1 MNPDVFF
8 ENFELLAD
16 APNGVQKLREL
27 ILQLAVRGKLV
38 PQDPNDEPASVLLEK
53 IKAEKKKLSEKGN
66 LKNDSLPLI
75 ENGEVLFEIPQSWEW
90 VRLGEVINYNG
101 AQKVSSEDIP
111 DDAWVLDLEDIE
123 KNTSKILNHVY
134 FKDKKSKSTKAKF
147 NKGDVLYGKLRPY
160 LNKVVVAEDNGYC
173 TTEIVPLRIYTGIDP
188 YYLMYSL
195 KRPDF
200 IEYVN
205 SKTYGTKMPR
215 LGTEDARKS
224 LFPLPPLAEQKRI
237 VSKVDELMA
246 LCDKLETR
254 RQKKQEIQ
262 SKLNG
267 AALDRMLSA
276 ENHEEFEQHW
286 QRICENFDL
295 LYDNPENVER
305 LRQAILQLAVQGK
318 LVPQNPED
326 EPASVLIEKINSDK
340 KNLIKAGKIKAT
352 KSLSLLE
359 ATDDVPTLPEKWELV
374 NLDSII
380 LFMDAGWSP
389 ACRNH
394 PTEDEDTWGVLKTT
408 SVQPLMFLWAE
419 HKQLPENLTPRPEYE
434 VKIGDILI
442 TRAGPKNRVG
452 ICCLVKDTR
461 SRLMISD
468 KIIRFHLLDEFVFP
482 EFITLCLNTGFSQS
496 YIESQKS
503 GMAESQMNISQ
514 NKLRMTPILLPPLEE
529 QKRIVEKVE
538 QLMGLCDELEAK
550 LRKEREDSE
559 KLMEAV
565 VKGLLE
571 DTATEKPELDK
582 LIPLQAAAIKLK

>member
-27 ILQLAVRGKLV
+27 ILQLAVMGKLV
-38 PQDPNDEPASVLLEK
+38 PHDPNDEPASILVER
-53 IKAEKKKLSEKGN
+53 IKTEKKKLNKKEKN
-66 LKNDSLPLI
+66 
-75 ENGEVLFEIPQSWEW
+75 NGSKQLHPVTKDDIHFEVPNNWET
-90 VRLGEVINYNG
+90 VRLGQVYDIEYGKSLSEKYRNSEGEFPVYGSNG
-101 AQKVSSEDIP
+101 IVGFHTEYLVDKPSLIIGRKGSAGAVNLSDKPFWPIDTTYFVTP
-111 DDAWVLDLEDIE
+111 KKGLDLFF
-123 KNTSKILNHVY
+123 SYYL
-134 FKDKKSKSTKAKF
+134 FKTLDLGKF
-147 NKGDVLYGKLRPY
+147 NKATAIPGLNRQDAYGLIIK
-160 LNKVVVAEDNGYC
+160 
-173 TTEIVPLRIYTGIDP
+173 I
-188 YYLMYSL
+188 
-195 KRPDF
+195 
-200 IEYVN
+200 
-205 SKTYGTKMPR
+205 
-215 LGTEDARKS
+215 
-224 LFPLPPLAEQKRI
+224 PPLAEQKRI
-237 VSKVDELMA
+237 VSKVEELMA
-246 LCDKLETR
+246 LCDKLEAR

-262 SKLNG
+262 SKLNS

-276 ENHEEFEQHW
+276 EKQDEFEQRW
-286 QRICENFDL
+286 QHICENFDL

-305 LRQAILQLAVQGK
+305 LKQAILQLAVQGK
-318 LVPQNPED
+318 LVTQNPED

-340 KNLIKAGKIKAT
+340 KNLIKAGKIKGT
-352 KSLSLLE
+352 KSLSPLE
-359 ATDDVPTLPEKWELV
+359 ATDDVPTLPEKWEFV

-408 SVQPLMFLWAE
+408 SVQPLMFLWTE
-419 HKQLPENLTPRPEYE
+419 HKQLPENLIPRPQYE
-434 VKIGDILI
+434 VKVGDILI

-461 SRLMISD
+461 SHLMISD

-482 EFITLCLNTGFSQS
+482 EFITLCLNTGFSQN

-514 NKLRMTPILLPPLEE
+514 NKLRMTPIPLPPLAE

-538 QLMGLCDELEAK
+538 QFMGLCDELESN
-550 LRKEREDSE
+550 LRKEQEDSE

-571 DTATEKPELDK
+571 GEDTEKTELEK
-582 LIPLQAAAIKLK
+582 PIPLQVATIKLK